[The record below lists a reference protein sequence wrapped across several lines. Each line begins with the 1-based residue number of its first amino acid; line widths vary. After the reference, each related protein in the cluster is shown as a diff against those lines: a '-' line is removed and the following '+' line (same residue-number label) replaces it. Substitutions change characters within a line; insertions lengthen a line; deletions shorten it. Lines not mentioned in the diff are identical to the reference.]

1 VFSVA
6 QDGSEDHEALDERH
20 IKRKITSED
29 GALVT
34 LRILHSASPTDG
46 PTPQPTGPDHAR
58 G

>member
-1 VFSVA
+1 VLLKTVPKIMK
-6 QDGSEDHEALDERH
+6 ALDERH

-46 PTPQPTGPDHAR
+46 PTPQSTGPDHAR